1 MFVFKKE
8 NQIFWILCEAW
19 VSESLSASK
28 ITCGHLHFKS
38 TKGSYVKIL
47 LNGIMGT
54 WLPRNDL
61 YPAQVDTYSELG
73 MLRCKHHVLT
83 PFWELA
89 HVYIV
94 PRGQQKWMHA
104 KERDSGP
111 RWPRSEAPLYSD
123 LGCFSRSELTAL
135 LTFWPHSWM
144 ATLCSLR
151 ADLVSPPCSPP
162 AYTLLA
168 GLLSWALMHS
178 AAATLLGL
186 LALPEVA
193 GGLFC
198 SVSLFPCFS
207 HLTT

>member
-38 TKGSYVKIL
+38 TKGSYVEIL

-94 PRGQQKWMHA
+94 PWGQQK
-104 KERDSGP
+104 SGCMWKNGILVP
-111 RWPRSEAPLYSD
+111 DGQGQKRPSILTWAVSHDQCWRLSWLSGLTLGWPH
-123 LGCFSRSELTAL
+123 CVHSELTSWVCPAAL
-135 LTFWPHSWM
+135 LH
-144 ATLCSLR
+144 TLFL
-151 ADLVSPPCSPP
+151 LVCSPGSN
-162 AYTLLA
+162 TLSSSYFA
-168 GLLSWALMHS
+168 GVLSPSWGCWR
-178 AAATLLGL
+178 T
-186 LALPEVA
+186 V
-193 GGLFC
+193 LFR
-198 SVSLFPCFS
+198 FPFFP
-207 HLTT
+207 T